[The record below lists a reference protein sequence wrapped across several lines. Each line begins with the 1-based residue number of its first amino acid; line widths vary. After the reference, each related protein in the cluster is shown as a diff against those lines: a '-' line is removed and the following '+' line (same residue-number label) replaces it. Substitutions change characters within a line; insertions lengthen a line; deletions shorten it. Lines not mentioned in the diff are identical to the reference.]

1 MNSEQ
6 PEAPSKSGFRDL
18 ITSVAGAAIGVQS
31 SKVRE
36 RDFKSG
42 SPRRYVIAG
51 IIGTLLFVVTMYL
64 VVQAVLRVAG
74 A

>member
-1 MNSEQ
+1 MTSE
-6 PEAPSKSGFRDL
+6 PPDTPPKSGFRDL
-18 ITSVAGAAIGVQS
+18 ITSVAGAAIGIQS

-36 RDFKSG
+36 RDFKSA

-51 IIGTLLFVVTMYL
+51 VVGTLLFVLTMYT
-64 VVQAVLRVAG
+64 VVKLVLRAAG

>member
-1 MNSEQ
+1 MTSD
-6 PEAPSKSGFRDL
+6 PSGDAPKSGIRDL
-18 ITSVAGAAIGVQS
+18 VTSVAGAALGIQS

-36 RDFKSG
+36 RDFGSA

-51 IIGTLLFVVTMYL
+51 IIGTLLFVVTMYFIVR
-64 VVQAVLRVAG
+64 VVLHAAG